1 MRTMKTAFATAALL
15 TVLAGSALAHNHD
28 IQDIVRD
35 QRGAPVTSA
44 VTGDCVYSTYQ
55 TTDVANPC
63 TTGKAPV
70 VDLADR
76 TFFFGFDSAKLTPE
90 ATAKLD
96 KIAALI
102 MAAGNQHTAK
112 VTGFADRVGSNSYNQ
127 KLSLRRADAVQ
138 KYLIAKG
145 VSKTQVTEIK
155 GVGETAPVTTCKGDA
170 VTKKLV
176 ACLKPDRRVELTIE

>member
-1 MRTMKTAFATAALL
+1 MSTMKTAFAAI
-15 TVLAGSALAHNHD
+15 ALAASLAAPAFAVTEQ
-28 IQDIVRD
+28 QDIVRD

-55 TTDVANPC
+55 TTTDAHPC
-63 TTGKAPV
+63 GGKAPV
-70 VDLADR
+70 MELADR

-96 KIAALI
+96 KIAEVI
-102 MAAGNQHTAK
+102 KAAGNQHTAK
-112 VTGFADRVGSNSYNQ
+112 ITGFADRVGSNSYNL
-127 KLSLRRADAVQ
+127 KLSKRRADAVQ

-145 VSKTQVTEIK
+145 VSHTQVTDVQ
-155 GVGETAPVTTCKGDA
+155 GVGETAPVTNCKGDK
-170 VTKKLV
+170 VNQKLV